1 MKPESK
7 ICTVSLLSQTIK
19 LTCCASRSHYSTQG
33 LRWFSLLVYV
43 VRELLL
49 LVFIERYF
57 YSKSYGQLKAYQ
69 DAIP

>member
-1 MKPESK
+1 MHCV
-7 ICTVSLLSQTIK
+7 IAVSNHQQSVK

-33 LRWFSLLVYV
+33 LRWFSLLVHV

-49 LVFIERYF
+49 LIFIERYF